1 MQRSV
6 LCLFLYLQFKYL
18 NVNENTGLFLFIID
32 SKGWEVWEGWGR
44 ISSHTGIMN
53 STSASGPGSGA
64 AARMGNVLLP
74 MVMPPLYTYF

>member
-1 MQRSV
+1 MIARV
-6 LCLFLYLQFKYL
+6 
-18 NVNENTGLFLFIID
+18 GRA
-32 SKGWEVWEGWGR
+32 EGWGR

-74 MVMPPLYTYF
+74 MVIPRIFTFEEAKIRAATDGSFAALVKMVLC